1 MQALGK
7 YAPASDGN
15 DPVRY
20 AGQIAESLGVS
31 TETVI
36 GDLDDDQMIVVQNKI
51 TEVEGAIP
59 GGTLAYDS
67 PDLPPELVELLP

>member
-1 MQALGK
+1 M
-7 YAPASDGN
+7 
-15 DPVRY
+15 RY

-59 GGTLAYDS
+59 GKTLAYDS

>member
-1 MQALGK
+1 
-7 YAPASDGN
+7 
-15 DPVRY
+15 
-20 AGQIAESLGVS
+20 
-31 TETVI
+31 
-36 GDLDDDQMIVVQNKI
+36 MIVVQNKI